1 MAQRV
6 SGFSK
11 RPSGGGRAAERA
23 RSATEPEGE
32 PIPLDLASVVA
43 PYRRHRGLSI
53 RIERLAHGAR
63 LSHGRNNGDRSW
75 SLAPDELDGLEYLP
89 ANENYEAHTL
99 AVRIISL
106 EGGDGETLAV
116 IDLPI
121 AGTGPS
127 GSEAPGTASG
137 ALSAEMQRLRDE
149 LVKVKSSLA
158 ARETELATA
167 RRSAEAL
174 ERSRQALKAEF
185 SAAEAAWDHELREQ
199 LAAAAADASADLEKT
214 RAELESENQRR
225 AKSDGSA
232 QKSLE
237 EARKRWQQEA
247 QSALAKA
254 QAEWK
259 LAETARLA
267 SEQAKWRDESSKA
280 VVELRVRA
288 EQAEAALARARA
300 SASAKPDGAELDGLR
315 EELSSTQA
323 RLAARDAELAETR
336 AAAEFARMRSQDSAA
351 DLKKAEQA
359 WRAAEAIRLA
369 GVEARWK
376 EQSTKAVAE
385 VNSRLVQAEAA
396 LAEARAAAEVARGK
410 SQDSATS
417 VKTAEQAWKAA
428 EAARFAAAEA
438 HWNEQTS
445 SAVADLT
452 AKLDQADTALAEA
465 RAQAETRLHQLN
477 ALQSSLTAREAELTQ
492 IRAAAEEARAQA
504 TTDAEQSRTRWQ
516 KEISVAVAKAQ
527 ENFKAGESAR
537 LAAAEAQWKTQ
548 FAAALA
554 DATSKLQHA
563 EAALA
568 GANAEVQA
576 LRNQSGEECS
586 RLQDELAALRTELAA
601 QESELADARI
611 VTEQARSTADQSLQ
625 NVAAEIEKAR
635 KHWKKEA
642 DAALYRAEQTWRA
655 EEAPRLAAAE
665 AKWREQVALTVSEA
679 QVRCESAEAGFADA
693 RACSEALRHELAAAQ
708 ASLAHREIELAEAR
722 ATLEQERDR
731 MRHVPIEPAERRP
744 AWQEDQEEK
753 QAQFRRRLIRDFA
766 VVASVAG
773 LAFMVFPHIQPVVAE
788 AWPQDLSLRSDLKP
802 LLQMA
807 GLYSAPV
814 AAPASQQEPHATVDA
829 RVANLRAQ
837 PSTSAAVLTKLARDV
852 EVVPVERRGKWVF
865 VRIGE
870 GPAQKQGWIAS
881 SVLKGDAGNPLV
893 PAE

>member
-32 PIPLDLASVVA
+32 PIPLDLAAVIA

-63 LSHGRNNGDRSW
+63 LSQGRNNGDRSW

-121 AGTGPS
+121 AGKDPS
-127 GSEAPGTASG
+127 RSDTPETASG

-167 RRSAEAL
+167 RRSADAL
-174 ERSRQALKAEF
+174 ERSRQSLKSEF

-199 LAAAAADASADLEKT
+199 LAAAAADASANLEKT
-214 RAELESENQRR
+214 RAEWESENQRR

-237 EARKRWQQEA
+237 EMRKRGQQDA
-247 QSALAKA
+247 QAALAKA

-267 SEQAKWRDESSKA
+267 SEQAKWRDESSKTLA
-280 VVELRVRA
+280 ELRVRA

-300 SASAKPDGAELDGLR
+300 TASAKPDSAELDGLR
-315 EELSSTQA
+315 EELSSAHA

-336 AAAEFARMRSQDSAA
+336 AAAEFARMRSQDSAG

-385 VNSRLVQAEAA
+385 VNSRLEQAEAA
-396 LAEARAAAEVARGK
+396 LAEAQATAEVARGK
-410 SQDSATS
+410 SQDSATGLKKS
-417 VKTAEQAWKAA
+417 EQAWKAA

-438 HWNEQTS
+438 RWKEQNA
-445 SAVADLT
+445 SALAEVGT
-452 AKLDQADTALAEA
+452 KLEQADTALAEA

-477 ALQSSLTAREAELTQ
+477 ALQSSLTAREAELRQLRLT
-492 IRAAAEEARAQA
+492 AEETQAQA
-504 TTDAEQSRTRWQ
+504 ANDAEQSRTRWQ
-516 KEISVAVAKAQ
+516 KEIAAAVAKAQ

-548 FAAALA
+548 FATTLA
-554 DATSKLQHA
+554 DATSKVQYA

-568 GANAEVQA
+568 GANVEIQA
-576 LRNQSGEECS
+576 LRTQSGDERS
-586 RLQDELAALRTELAA
+586 RLQDDLATVQAELAAL
-601 QESELADARI
+601 ESELADARI
-611 VTEQARSTADQSLQ
+611 FTEQARATADQSLQ

-642 DAALYRAEQTWRA
+642 DAALHKAEQTWRA

-665 AKWREQVALTVSEA
+665 AKWREQVALTVGEA

-722 ATLEQERDR
+722 ATLEQERER
-731 MRHVPIEPAERRP
+731 LRHVPIEAVERRP

-788 AWPQDLSLRSDLKP
+788 AWPQDLSLKSDLKP

-807 GLYSAPV
+807 GLYKGPV
-814 AAPASQQEPHATVDA
+814 VAPAPQEKLHATVEV

-837 PSTSAAVLTKLARDV
+837 PSTSAAVLTKLTRDA

-870 GPAQKQGWIAS
+870 GPAQKQGWIAR
-881 SVLKGDAGNPLV
+881 SVLKDDAGNLPG